1 MFAIPNK
8 MQDHT
13 RTRAVH
19 ERPSFQHATPG
30 FRTFC
35 GPDALAALSG
45 QLDRLSVKRA
55 VVFCSPSIERH
66 HGQELAR
73 VEAALGGRRAARYA
87 GVEPHSPLPAIE
99 AAGRFLAEARADAV
113 IAVGGGSAIVTARAA
128 SIVLAEKR
136 DVRELCTRRE
146 ADGTLTSPR
155 LLAPKLP
162 QWIAPT
168 TPTTAYAK
176 AGCAIR
182 DPATGE
188 RLALFDPKTRAQGIF
203 VDPGLALTAP
213 VALTRGAALNAL
225 CMAVGGL
232 QSTVDDP
239 LAEAVLTHALRTL
252 AEWLPRLSSAPEEA
266 EPRVRLMLGALLSGQ
281 GSDYVGGGMAQALA
295 HAAGPLSSTSNG
307 VVEAIL
313 LPHTM
318 RFNAP
323 VTASRLANIGE
334 ILGAPS
340 PTGSSPEEAAV
351 AEIERLLR
359 DAEVPRRLRDVGI
372 DRNSLSEISAHTL
385 DDWTLTTAPRRPGG
399 DDLEELLHAAW

>member
-1 MFAIPNK
+1 MFAISNK

-13 RTRAVH
+13 RTHAVH
-19 ERPSFQHATPG
+19 QGPSFQHATPA

-35 GPDALAALSG
+35 GPDALASLSG
-45 QLDRLSVKRA
+45 QLERLGVKRP
-55 VVFCSPSIERH
+55 VVFCSPSIQRH

-73 VEAALGGRRAARYA
+73 VEAALGDRPAARFD
-87 GVEPHSPLPAIE
+87 GVETHSPLPAIE
-99 AAGRFLAEARADAV
+99 AAGRFLADAKADAV

-128 SIVLAEKR
+128 SIVHAEAR

-203 VDPGLALTAP
+203 VDPALALTAP

-252 AEWLPRLSSAPEEA
+252 AEWLPRLSSAPDEA

-281 GSDYVGGGMAQALA
+281 GSDYFGGGLAQALA

-323 VTASRLANIGE
+323 VIPGRLANIAE
-334 ILGAPS
+334 ILGASPS
-340 PTGSSPEEAAV
+340 SGDSPEDAAI
-351 AEIERLLR
+351 AGTEQLLR
-359 DAEVPRRLRDVGI
+359 RARVPGRLRDVGI

-385 DDWTLTTAPRRPGG
+385 DDWTLTTAPRRAGR